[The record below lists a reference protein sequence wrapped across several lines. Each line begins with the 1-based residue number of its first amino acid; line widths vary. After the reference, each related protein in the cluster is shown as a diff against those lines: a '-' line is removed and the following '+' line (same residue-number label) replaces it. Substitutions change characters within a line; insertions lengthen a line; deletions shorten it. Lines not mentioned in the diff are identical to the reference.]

1 MKVVWKV
8 AVWIVKQAIAF
19 FVVFGLMLSLA
30 KAAQWTVTSAS
41 QVSWFLGVVAGSLV
55 LAAIV
60 GLWIVVLLSTSPEAP
75 AWTRGFTLAR
85 TPKARGGLMEQFPA
99 QSMTALFLASLL
111 AAVLVLAPLSEL
123 LAAHGL
129 CAYERTGKSRL
140 PLAELLFRMYA
151 WHTID
156 ALPVLDVWEVVKIRP
171 NLKPA
176 DTSAQL
182 LVLAYRLAVVGLGI
196 SALAQW
202 LSIRKDRRK
211 RARRERAVNRGSRAR
226 TQRSRG

>member
-1 MKVVWKV
+1 
-8 AVWIVKQAIAF
+8 
-19 FVVFGLMLSLA
+19 
-30 KAAQWTVTSAS
+30 
-41 QVSWFLGVVAGSLV
+41 
-55 LAAIV
+55 
-60 GLWIVVLLSTSPEAP
+60 
-75 AWTRGFTLAR
+75 
-85 TPKARGGLMEQFPA
+85 MEQFPA
-99 QSMTALFLASLL
+99 QSMMALFLASLL

-123 LAAHGL
+123 LAAHGH
-129 CAYERTGKSRL
+129 CAYERTEKSRY

-171 NLKPA
+171 TLKPA
-176 DTSAQL
+176 DTPAQL

-202 LSIRKDRRK
+202 LRIRKVRRT
-211 RARRERAVNRGSRAR
+211 RAR